1 MNSNNY
7 PHIVGR
13 LLGALLA
20 ISISACTSAGTD
32 VTSLVK
38 NVKFFKLNSNE
49 IRITHL
55 NQLNNILLQGD
66 CNIMNEGFEYDLTNG
81 ATEAWTP
88 VPSVPDSI
96 ITAIDNQCA
105 SNSRVSLTLDLSTVP
120 PFSTMGLGDSYVVK
134 LRDINKVDFSHT
146 ETFRV
151 VFSNFNLAS
160 NRLIF
165 GQGPNTSSCSGGYCL
180 KGRVL
185 GLSDLGTHTPSPTY
199 TLKGK
204 VIFK

>member
-1 MNSNNY
+1 
-7 PHIVGR
+7 
-13 LLGALLA
+13 
-20 ISISACTSAGTD
+20 
-32 VTSLVK
+32 
-38 NVKFFKLNSNE
+38 
-49 IRITHL
+49 
-55 NQLNNILLQGD
+55 
-66 CNIMNEGFEYDLTNG
+66 MNEGFEYDLTNG
-81 ATEAWTP
+81 ATETWTP
-88 VPSVPDSI
+88 VPSAPDSI
-96 ITAIDNQCA
+96 VTAIDNQCA

-151 VFSNFNLAS
+151 VFSNFSLAS

-165 GQGPNTSSCSGGYCL
+165 GQGPNTSSCSGVYCL
-180 KGRVL
+180 QGRVL
-185 GLSDLGTHTPSPTY
+185 GLSDLDTTKEPGPY